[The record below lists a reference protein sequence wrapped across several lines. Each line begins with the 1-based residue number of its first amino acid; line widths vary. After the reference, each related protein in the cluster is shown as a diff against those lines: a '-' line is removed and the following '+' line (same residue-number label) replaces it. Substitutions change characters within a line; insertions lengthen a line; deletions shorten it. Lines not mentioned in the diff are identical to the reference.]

1 MPKRSAGVLAY
12 KFDRGTVRVLLVHP
26 GGPYWSDRDR
36 GAWSIPKGV
45 YGSEETP
52 EAAARREFEE
62 ETGQALTVPLSSL
75 GEIRQKSG
83 KTILAYAA
91 AVDFK
96 ASSLRSNIFDLEWP
110 PRSGKIEQFPEVDRA
125 EWFTLAEARDKI
137 SIGQLPLFQR
147 LEKMLTCGA
156 RF

>member
-12 KFDRGTVRVLLVHP
+12 KFDRGSLHVLLVHP
-26 GGPYWSDRDR
+26 GGPFWSDRER
-36 GAWSIPKGV
+36 GAWSIPKGE
-45 YGSEETP
+45 YSQDEAAET
-52 EAAARREFEE
+52 AARREFEE

-75 GEIRQKSG
+75 GEIRQKGG
-83 KTILAYAA
+83 KTIVAYAA
-91 AVDFK
+91 AVDFRT
-96 ASSLRSNIFDLEWP
+96 SRLRSNLFDLEWP
-110 PRSGKIEQFPEVDRA
+110 PRSGRIQQFPEVDRA

-137 SIGQLPLFQR
+137 NIGQFPLVQR

>member
-12 KFDRGTVRVLLVHP
+12 KFDGSTVRVLLVHP
-26 GGPYWSDRDR
+26 GGPFWSDRDR

-45 YGSEETP
+45 YGSKEAP

-96 ASSLRSNIFDLEWP
+96 ASSLRSNIFALEWP

-137 SIGQLPLFQR
+137 NIGQLPLFQR